1 MGTLQWWIFE
11 INEAHILI
19 EDGLQSSC
27 GGGFL
32 RLLGLQAGDEA
43 EFGC

>member
-11 INEAHILI
+11 IDEAHILI
-19 EDGLQSSC
+19 DAELQSSS

-32 RLLGLQAGDEA
+32 RLLGPQAV
-43 EFGC
+43 